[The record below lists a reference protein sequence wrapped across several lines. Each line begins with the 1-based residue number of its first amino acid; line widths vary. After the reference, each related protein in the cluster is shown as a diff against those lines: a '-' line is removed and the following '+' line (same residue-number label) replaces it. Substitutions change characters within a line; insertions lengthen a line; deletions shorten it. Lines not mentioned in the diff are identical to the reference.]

1 MEFVIWGFHARF
13 YREEC
18 VKLARFS
25 WAPMR
30 CSALAV
36 GLLVATAAALRPPP
50 ARRGISRRAAI
61 FSAGSAATS
70 CLLSHPAFA
79 GAAPAAARPHTA
91 CASRSCVATDA
102 GADRE
107 IAALTKK
114 IAADEEDLIEDRKV
128 ISQPRP
134 LRSTVQRAA
143 VQGVADAPPSP
154 ARCMY
159 PRLLCASATPCTAA
173 AL

>member
-30 CSALAV
+30 CNALTV

-102 GADRE
+102 GAERE

-128 ISQPRP
+128 ISPHT
-134 LRSTVQRAA
+134 RSTVQRAA

-154 ARCMY
+154 ARCMH